1 MMCAGARA
9 DLLVPIEMIVRRGRR
24 APAGDRAV
32 FPAPY
37 LWSLRTV
44 RMPGARGEKA
54 ELLVQHLVELGK
66 ELDHVLVGIAV
77 VDRDIVSGAVAQRSP
92 DDRDAVMREHIATLL
107 DRREVAHLEGDM
119 VYLGALA
126 ADEVHGVVVRVAAHE
141 HEEIPV
147 PVRHLEAEYALIE
160 IAGLLHVGNDEGAV
174 AELYRADAHNLLV
187 GGEVIPLGEHLD
199 GSPLVV
205 LEGQQLGRA
214 R

>member
-1 MMCAGARA
+1 MGAAHIDAKAIAGCTHAARWRA
-9 DLLVPIEMIVRRGRR
+9 LAGLLIPIEVIVRRGRR

-44 RMPGARGEKA
+44 RMPGTRIEKA
-54 ELLVQHLVELGK
+54 EFLVQHLVELGK

-119 VYLGALA
+119 VHLGALA

-141 HEEIPV
+141 YEKVTV
-147 PVRHLEAEYALIE
+147 PVRDLEAQHALIE
-160 IAGLLHVGNDEGAV
+160 LAGLL
-174 AELYRADAHNLLV
+174 
-187 GGEVIPLGEHLD
+187 
-199 GSPLVV
+199 
-205 LEGQQLGRA
+205 
-214 R
+214 